1 MKKIVT
7 KKSSSLL
14 HENMDRK
21 NLSLDRRKADP
32 FKKNI
37 DKQLGII
44 QKTLSELEVTLNR
57 MSMKRLFTDDHHS
70 LSMQC
75 AKKCASQAQSAK
87 SLMANLDLKYM
98 DDEKMILISELD
110 DRITEVEKRIAEL

>member
-1 MKKIVT
+1 MKKIET

-75 AKKCASQAQSAK
+75 AKKCSSQAQSAK

>member
-1 MKKIVT
+1 MKKIET
-7 KKSSSLL
+7 KKSGSLL

-21 NLSLDRRKADP
+21 NLSLDRHKADP

-37 DKQLGII
+37 DKQLGVI

-75 AKKCASQAQSAK
+75 AKKCASQAQSAR
-87 SLMANLDLKYM
+87 SLMANLDLKYT

-110 DRITEVEKRIAEL
+110 ERITEVEKRIAEL

>member
-1 MKKIVT
+1 MKKIET
-7 KKSSSLL
+7 KKSGSLL

-44 QKTLSELEVTLNR
+44 QKTLGELEVTLNR

>member
-1 MKKIVT
+1 
-7 KKSSSLL
+7 
-14 HENMDRK
+14 
-21 NLSLDRRKADP
+21 
-32 FKKNI
+32 
-37 DKQLGII
+37 
-44 QKTLSELEVTLNR
+44 

>member
-1 MKKIVT
+1 MKKIET
-7 KKSSSLL
+7 KKSGSLL

>member
-1 MKKIVT
+1 MKKIET
-7 KKSSSLL
+7 KKSGSLL

-110 DRITEVEKRIAEL
+110 ERITEVEKRIAEL